1 MASEAPPSW
10 REDLQAAVPW
20 VDPAKAIWLGNLN
33 VDYPWRTVVGD
44 IRLADGRRVVLKY
57 QTDHYQTDTE
67 RERAAARF
75 LEDATAPR
83 IAPECLGAD
92 ATRRVLVFERLS
104 GSTLAEALDRKSAR
118 AAWLEAARMVASLHR
133 WATDQTSRWLELC
146 PQDGTA
152 DRLPA
157 YALPLDALVAPFHRA
172 GEFGAPLTAAIGV
185 AQQAVAEPGPWL
197 GFTHGD
203 LQTRHILCTE
213 TGPRIVDW
221 ERAGLRHRL
230 YDLAC
235 LIEKPIYHGRRL
247 PRWAEEAAVAEYA
260 RVCALDPEEV
270 RRELSLVLAYERL
283 IGVAEEQTG
292 DLGPVEARACLD
304 GLLAL
309 ANRDARLAPIGEA
322 AMALLDLLPEESL
335 PFCAGLDG
343 HEDEAS
349 APDPGEDHD
358 LDDSSGP
365 GTGEPV
371 ARSCNAA
378 RPGRE

>member
-20 VDPAKAIWLGNLN
+20 VNPARAVWLGNLN
-33 VDYPWRTVVGD
+33 EAFPWRTVVGD

-57 QTDHYQTDTE
+57 QADTERME

-75 LEDATAPR
+75 LEDAAAPR
-83 IAPECLGAD
+83 IAPRCLGAD

-104 GSTLAEALDRKSAR
+104 GPTLVDALDGEAAR
-118 AAWLEAARMVASLHR
+118 AAWLEAARIVASLHR
-133 WATDQTSRWLELC
+133 WAADLTPCWLELC
-146 PQDGTA
+146 PQDGAA

-157 YALPLDALVAPFHRA
+157 YALPLEALVAPYHRA
-172 GEFGAPLTAAIGV
+172 GEFGAHLTAAI
-185 AQQAVAEPGPWL
+185 AMTQRAVAEPGPWL

-213 TGPRIVDW
+213 TGFRIVDW

-235 LIEKPIYHGRRL
+235 LIEKPVNHGRRL

-260 RVCALDPEEV
+260 RVCALELEEV
-270 RRELSLVLAYERL
+270 RRELGPVLAYERL
-283 IGVAEEQTG
+283 IGVAEEQIG
-292 DLGPVEARACLD
+292 ELGPAEARACLD

-309 ANRDARLAPIGEA
+309 ADRDARLAPIGEA
-322 AMALLDLLPEESL
+322 AVLLLGLLPGASL
-335 PFCAGLDG
+335 PFCAGLDE
-343 HEDEAS
+343 HE
-349 APDPGEDHD
+349 GE
-358 LDDSSGP
+358 SSDR
-365 GTGEPV
+365 V
-371 ARSCNAA
+371 
-378 RPGRE
+378 

>member
-1 MASEAPPSW
+1 MKPPNDRGDPPQGSGAPPSW

-20 VDPAKAIWLGNLN
+20 VDPAALVWLGNLN
-33 VDYPWRTVVGD
+33 AEHPWRTVVGD
-44 IRLADGRRVVLKY
+44 VRLADGRRVVLKY
-57 QTDHYQTDTE
+57 HTDTERME

-92 ATRRVLVFERLS
+92 AARRVLVFERLS
-104 GSTLAEALDRKSAR
+104 GPTLGEALDR
-118 AAWLEAARMVASLHR
+118 EAARAVWREAARVVASLHR
-133 WATDQTSRWLELC
+133 WATDRASRWLQLC
-146 PQDGTA
+146 PRDGSA

-157 YALPLDALVAPFHRA
+157 YALPLEALVAPYHRA
-172 GEFGAPLTAAIGV
+172 GQFGAHLTAAIAA

-235 LIEKPIYHGRRL
+235 LIEKPVNHGRRL
-247 PRWAEEAAVAEYA
+247 PRWAEESAVAESA
-260 RVCALDPEEV
+260 RICALNPEEV
-270 RRELSLVLAYERL
+270 RRELGPVLAYERL

-292 DLGPVEARACLD
+292 DLGLAEARACLD

-309 ANRDARLAPIGEA
+309 TDRDARLAPIGEA
-322 AMALLDLLPEESL
+322 AMALLHLLPEESL
-335 PFCAGLDG
+335 PFYAGLDG
-343 HEDEAS
+343 HQAEAS
-349 APDPGEDHD
+349 G
-358 LDDSSGP
+358 LM
-365 GTGEPV
+365 
-371 ARSCNAA
+371 
-378 RPGRE
+378 

>member
-10 REDLQAAVPW
+10 REDLLAAVPW
-20 VDPAKAIWLGNLN
+20 VDPAKAIWLENLN
-33 VDYPWRTVVGD
+33 AQYPWRTVVGD
-44 IRLADGRRVVLKY
+44 IPLADGQRVVLKY
-57 QTDHYQTDTE
+57 QTDTERME

-75 LEDATAPR
+75 LEDAAAPR
-83 IAPECLGAD
+83 IAPRCLGAD

-104 GSTLAEALDRKSAR
+104 GPTLVDALDGASAR
-118 AAWLEAARMVASLHR
+118 AAWLEAARVVASLHR
-133 WATDQTSRWLELC
+133 WAADLTPCWLELC
-146 PQDGTA
+146 PQDGAA

-157 YALPLDALVAPFHRA
+157 YALPLEALVAPFHQA
-172 GEFGAPLTAAIGV
+172 GEFGPHLTAAIAM

-197 GFTHGD
+197 GFTHSD

-235 LIEKPIYHGRRL
+235 LIEKPVNHGRRL

-270 RRELSLVLAYERL
+270 RRALGPVLSYERL
-283 IGVAEEQTG
+283 IGVAEEQIG
-292 DLGPVEARACLD
+292 ELGPAEARTCLD

-309 ANRDARLAPIGEA
+309 ADRDARLAPIGEA
-322 AMALLDLLPEESL
+322 AAALLELLPEESL

-343 HEDEAS
+343 QEVAS
-349 APDPGEDHD
+349 GDRA
-358 LDDSSGP
+358 
-365 GTGEPV
+365 
-371 ARSCNAA
+371 
-378 RPGRE
+378 

>member
-20 VDPAKAIWLGNLN
+20 IDPAALVWLGNLN
-33 VDYPWRTVVGD
+33 AKYPWRTVVGD
-44 IRLADGRRVVLKY
+44 VRLADGRRVVLKY
-57 QTDHYQTDTE
+57 QTDTERME
-67 RERAAARF
+67 RERGAARF

-92 ATRRVLVFERLS
+92 AARRVLVFERLS
-104 GSTLAEALDRKSAR
+104 GPTLAEALEG
-118 AAWLEAARMVASLHR
+118 EAARATWLQAARSVATLHC
-133 WATDQTSRWLELC
+133 WATDLTSRWLELC
-146 PQDGTA
+146 PQDGAA

-157 YALPLDALVAPFHRA
+157 YALPLEALVAPFRRA
-172 GEFGAPLTAAIGV
+172 GEFGTHLWGAIAL
-185 AQQAVAEPGPWL
+185 AQQVVAEPGPWL

-203 LQTRHILCTE
+203 LQTRHFLFTE

-235 LIEKPIYHGRRL
+235 LIEKPVNHGRRL

-270 RRELSLVLAYERL
+270 RRELGPVLAYERL
-283 IGVAEEQTG
+283 LGVAEEQTG
-292 DLGPVEARACLD
+292 DLGPAEARACLD

-309 ANRDARLAPIGEA
+309 ADRDPRLAPIGEA
-322 AMALLDLLPEESL
+322 AVALLDLLPEESL
-335 PFCAGLDG
+335 PVCAGLDG
-343 HEDEAS
+343 HEVESTDR
-349 APDPGEDHD
+349 
-358 LDDSSGP
+358 
-365 GTGEPV
+365 V
-371 ARSCNAA
+371 
-378 RPGRE
+378 